1 MFERFAIF
9 YTPKGALADFGAE
22 WLGWDSATGR
32 AVLHPDVPGV
42 DVAAVTATPRKYGLH
57 GTLKAPFRLS
67 AESGP
72 AKLQQA
78 VADFAQRHGPVDI
91 GKLHLAHHH
100 GFVALRPAGDPPAL
114 RDLAGAIVTEL
125 DDHRAPLTEADI
137 ARRRRAPLTVRQD
150 QQMLDW
156 GYPYIFDDFHFHLT
170 LSGSLPEAEGAQVV
184 TALQPMVDP
193 IIADPWVIDGIT
205 LMGQDA
211 GGMFHQ
217 IHRYA
222 LTG

>member
-9 YTPKGALADFGAE
+9 YTPTGALADFGAA
-22 WLGWDSATGR
+22 WLGWDNASGR
-32 AVLHPDVPGV
+32 FVPHPDVPGV
-42 DVAAVTATPRKYGLH
+42 DVATVTATPRKYGIH

-67 AESGP
+67 ADTGP
-72 AKLQQA
+72 VKLQQA
-78 VADFAQRHGPVDI
+78 VADFAKRHAAVAI
-91 GKLHLAHHH
+91 GHLQLAHHH

-114 RDLAGAIVTEL
+114 RDLASAIVTEL
-125 DDHRAPLTEADI
+125 DEHRAPLTDADV
-137 ARRRRAPLTVRQD
+137 ARRRQAPLTLRQD
-150 QQMLDW
+150 RQMLDW

-170 LSGSLPEAEGAQVV
+170 LSGSLPEAEGARVV
-184 TALQPMVDP
+184 ATLQPMLDP
-193 IIADPWVIDGIT
+193 IIAEPWLIDGVT

-211 GGMFHQ
+211 AGMFHQ